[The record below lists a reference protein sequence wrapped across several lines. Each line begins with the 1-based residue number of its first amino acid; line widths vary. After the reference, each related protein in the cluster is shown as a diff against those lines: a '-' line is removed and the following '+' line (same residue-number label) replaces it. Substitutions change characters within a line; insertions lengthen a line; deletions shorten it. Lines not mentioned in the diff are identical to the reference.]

1 MLKSTLKTSQRM
13 RASISKY
20 ALLLLLGFPALGLAG
35 SVRAFQ
41 DGITHSPM
49 PSSVK
54 DTRYEWIM
62 SALGLLNGVGVSNNS
77 YRAPDGE
84 RIDTSRATIGS
95 ADGDAAKTFHQ
106 EIDHSAAEIIKQ
118 GDILDESGRVIGYRS
133 VLTLVDKD
141 GKKFTA
147 IVITKRADFREYI
160 SSSAP
165 AALAFEEYAN
175 SLAAEHVK
183 K

>member
-1 MLKSTLKTSQRM
+1 M
-13 RASISKY
+13 RASILKY
-20 ALLLLLGFPALGLAG
+20 ALPLLLGLLALALTGPI
-35 SVRAFQ
+35 RAFQ
-41 DGITHSPM
+41 DGVTHSPM

-95 ADGDAAKTFHQ
+95 ADGVAAKTFHQ
-106 EIDHSAAEIIKQ
+106 KIDHSAAEIIKQ
-118 GDILDESGRVIGYRS
+118 EDILDESGKTICYRS
-133 VLTLVDKD
+133 VLTLVDKG

-147 IVITKRADFREYI
+147 VVITKGADFREYV
-160 SSSAP
+160 STSGRAV
-165 AALAFEEYAN
+165 LEFEEYAN
-175 SLAAEHVK
+175 SLAADHAK